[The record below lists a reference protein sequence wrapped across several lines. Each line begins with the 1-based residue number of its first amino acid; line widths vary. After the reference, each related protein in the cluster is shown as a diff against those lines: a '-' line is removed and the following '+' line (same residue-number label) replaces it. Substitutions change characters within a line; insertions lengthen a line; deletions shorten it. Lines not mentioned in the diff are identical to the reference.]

1 MILFLN
7 GNENIKNQRKLP
19 LVIQFYSRGQNGEFF
34 AIFWLIAF
42 DTKKTKSS
50 LENSNYSVFLII
62 FMWRDTVPK
71 W

>member
-1 MILFLN
+1 MRTLKIKENFHSRFSFTRVDKM
-7 GNENIKNQRKLP
+7 ENI
-19 LVIQFYSRGQNGEFF
+19 F